1 MAAGRLSGRLTHVT
15 YDDIAAIFLA
25 PLDEPI
31 AEPDVTTTPARRL
44 RDALEPIAT
53 QGWWSR
59 AAGERLAEL
68 GVDFFPGYVWGRA
81 AALGTPPA
89 GLVAATFG
97 VFDPGLIGAVYE
109 TGAAAVSRDEIL
121 AARAE
126 GGAASVAAVATDDEC
141 AALAEPLL
149 AVLGGLDALGRP
161 LFSALR
167 SLPLPTSPSGR
178 LWRAAELVREHRGD
192 AHLAALVGA
201 GLDAAEANVLT
212 ERWLGFGLGEYSAT
226 RGFGPEA
233 LDAAVGRLA
242 ARGWMVGHELTDAG
256 RRARVAI
263 EEATDAGQAS
273 LVTALGAQLDD
284 VVEGAA
290 QISARLI
297 GARSFPADPRKR
309 AGG

>member
-1 MAAGRLSGRLTHVT
+1 VT

-31 AEPDVTTTPARRL
+31 PEPDVTATPARRL
-44 RDALEPIAT
+44 RDSLEPIAT

-59 AAGERLAEL
+59 AAGEQLTEL
-68 GVDFFPGYVWGRA
+68 GIDFFPGYVWGRA
-81 AALGTPPA
+81 AALGSPPA
-89 GLVAATFG
+89 ALVAATFG

-109 TGAAAVSRDEIL
+109 AGAATVSRDEIL
-121 AARAE
+121 SARAA
-126 GGAASVAAVATDDEC
+126 GAAASVGSVATDAEC
-141 AALAEPLL
+141 TALAEPLIHAL
-149 AVLGGLDALGRP
+149 SGLDALGRP
-161 LFSALR
+161 LFAALR
-167 SLPLPTSPSGR
+167 SLPLPDSPSGR

-192 AHLAALVGA
+192 SHLAALVGA

-226 RGFGPEA
+226 RGFGPDA
-233 LDAAVGRLA
+233 LGAAVERLEG
-242 ARGWMVGHELTDAG
+242 RGWMVGHELTDAG

-263 EEATDAGQAS
+263 EEATDAGQAP
-273 LVTALGAQLDD
+273 LVTALGPRLDA
-284 VVEGAA
+284 VAEGAA

-297 GARSFPADPRKR
+297 TARSFPADPRKR